1 MKFIV
6 IPDKIKDINDYD
18 NDTFIVGLKNYS
30 INYPEATLEE
40 IKKLSNK
47 KDIFVSI
54 NKNIFNS
61 ELEELKNI
69 LLVLE
74 MNDILFIK
82 FEKLC
87 NISSGI
93 VNIFSE
99 IIFLKCLIP
108 IYSIISDTKSS
119 VKLIEIRSC
128 KGASR

>member
-1 MKFIV
+1 
-6 IPDKIKDINDYD
+6 
-18 NDTFIVGLKNYS
+18 
-30 INYPEATLEE
+30 
-40 IKKLSNK
+40 
-47 KDIFVSI
+47 
-54 NKNIFNS
+54 
-61 ELEELKNI
+61 
-69 LLVLE
+69 